1 MSSAAVKCGVLFGD
15 HVEEGYD
22 QRRNRRRITRSGT
35 NLAKTRKGRRRAHRG
50 PGKKVLMS
58 TAARARPSGGPQQPE
73 LTSAKDQQKPA
84 RWA

>member
-1 MSSAAVKCGVLFGD
+1 MAGGRD
-15 HVEEGYD
+15 TGGPGHITPIG
-22 QRRNRRRITRSGT
+22 RRRITRSGT
-35 NLAKTRKGRRRAHRG
+35 NLAKTRKGRRRARRG
-50 PGKKVLMS
+50 PGKNVLMS